1 MKKIP
6 SNSEEF
12 LVWPPIGGGCGLFVG
27 FTLDNVAVKF
37 HSALLNQPDSHYLIG
52 YLFPIL
58 MGLGLAYPLHGKYWL
73 GFAWLGFITY
83 LCSYF
88 LHFFSLSSAIEQLY
102 ILISCL
108 SLMFFVQSLS
118 LYGKRVTIHRGNT

>member
-6 SNSEEF
+6 GNPEEF
-12 LVWPPIGGGCGLFVG
+12 LVWPPIGGGCGLLVG
-27 FTLDNVAVKF
+27 FTLNDVVVKF
-37 HSALLNQPDSHYLIG
+37 HRALLNQPDSHYLIG

-58 MGLGLAYPLHGKYWL
+58 MGIGLAFPLHGKYWL

-83 LCSYF
+83 LFSYL
-88 LHFFSLSSAIEQLY
+88 LHFFNLSSTIEQLY
-102 ILISCL
+102 IVISCL

-118 LYGKRVTIHRGNT
+118 LYGKRITVHRGNT